1 MWSKSSSFLH
11 TNKIAAANLVGGLRF
26 ATAAVNRYNGSTSRS
41 LFGHGYF
48 FRCQEKIPPNSRRT
62 RGQTYGQCF
71 GFDQRGHPSPY
82 SMDHPM
88 NMAPALFAVEE
99 YNKKKNAKLHFV
111 RVVHARQMLFHGDFI
126 QNVYFDAVDGGVT
139 EMYNA
144 RVQSRFGCNMK
155 LISFGGGNCSMLWY
169 PVNISLRKFVSLRRM
184 LIECVRSECVCGD
197 DDLGSTK
204 KTNLVRILVYL
215 IRMDGNMLV
224 LICKR

>member
-1 MWSKSSSFLH
+1 MWSKSSCFLH
-11 TNKIAAANLVGGLRF
+11 TNKIAAANLVGGFRF
-26 ATAAVNRYNGSTSRS
+26 ATAAVNHYNGSTSRS

-48 FRCQEKIPPNSRRT
+48 FRCQEKIPPNSRRA

-111 RVVHARQMLFHGDFI
+111 RVVYARQMLFHGDFM

-155 LISFGGGNCSMLWY
+155 LISFGG
-169 PVNISLRKFVSLRRM
+169 
-184 LIECVRSECVCGD
+184 ECVCGD

-204 KTNLVRILVYL
+204 KTNLVRILVYS
-215 IRMDGNMLV
+215 IRMDGMET
-224 LICKR
+224 CSC